1 MSCGGSG
8 GGGGVGG
15 IRGAKTSIGAVVVE
29 SVAAGRDGGPFAPA
43 DSGGFA
49 LGALPA
55 SPRHGTGG
63 VTIGL

>member
-1 MSCGGSG
+1 M
-8 GGGGVGG
+8 GG

>member
-8 GGGGVGG
+8 GGGVSG

-29 SVAAGRDGGPFAPA
+29 SVAAGRDGDPFAPA
-43 DSGGFA
+43 DSRGFA

-55 SPRHGTGG
+55 SPRHGTGS
-63 VTIGL
+63 VAIGL